1 MKRGHGRRRLN
12 YRGMR
17 LFVAVPLA
25 DVVKD
30 ELSAISARLK
40 SGSDGLRWSAAE
52 SWHLTLQFLGKTGAD
67 QFACVVARLRAVRA
81 AAVPVA
87 LEGLG
92 CFDRAGVF
100 FAGVQLAPELI
111 TLQQQVTAATAE
123 CGFLAEERDYHPHIT
138 LARTRRGER
147 HGLREL
153 KTNLQVEPHF
163 THFVARE
170 FLLYE
175 SFLGPGGSRY
185 EVRERF
191 ALDGKPSVGMAER
204 KHQN

>member
-1 MKRGHGRRRLN
+1 
-12 YRGMR
+12 MR

-40 SGSDGLRWSAAE
+40 SGSDSMRWSSAE

-81 AAVPVA
+81 EAVPVA

-92 CFDRAGVF
+92 CFDRAAVL
-100 FAGVQLAPELI
+100 FAGVRLTPELI
-111 TLQQQVTAATAE
+111 TLQQHVTAATAE
-123 CGFLAEERDYHPHIT
+123 CGFAAEERAYHPHIT
-138 LARTRRGER
+138 LARTGRGDRRG
-147 HGLREL
+147 GLSDL
-153 KTNLQVEPHF
+153 KTKMPVEPRF
-163 THFVARE
+163 TQFVAPE

-185 EVRERF
+185 EVCERF
-191 ALDGKPSVGMAER
+191 ALRG
-204 KHQN
+204 